1 MDIALVFDPVST
13 VFDLALVDGDL
24 ATDSG
29 LETATILSLF
39 TDRRAL
45 PEDELPDGGTDRRG
59 WWADAY
65 SDRPFGSRLWLL
77 WREKE
82 LDDVLRRAR
91 EYTEEALAWMVEDG
105 VASAV
110 EVEAERFRPG
120 TLLIRT
126 AIIRGDGSVL
136 ERNYE
141 YVWQAAA

>member
-1 MDIALVFDPVST
+1 MDIALVFDPAST
-13 VFDLALVDGDL
+13 VFDLALVNGDL

-65 SDRPFGSRLWLL
+65 SGRPFGSRLWLL

>member
-1 MDIALVFDPVST
+1 MDIALVYDPRAT
-13 VFDLALVDGDL
+13 AFDLALAGGDL
-24 ATDSG
+24 ATDAG
-29 LETATILSLF
+29 LQTATILSLF

-45 PEDELPDGGTDRRG
+45 PEDELPDGTTDRRG

-65 SDRPFGSRLWLL
+65 NERPFGSRLWLL
-77 WREKE
+77 HREKE
-82 LDDVLRRAR
+82 LDSVLRRAK
-91 EYTEEALAWMVEDG
+91 EYTEEALAWMVEDR

-110 EVEAERFRPG
+110 EVEAENLRRG